1 MKDNQPAEK
10 YRRYVGGIGTWLP
23 IICGLAMSINA
34 AAVDFSL
41 KAVFLN
47 NLCGPLVG
55 RSIYLLVGLSLIG
68 LGLTHAL
75 GLSREHKKIETVNVS
90 FSKRLK
96 KHGG

>member
-10 YRRYVGGIGTWLP
+10 YKRYVGGIGTWLP

-41 KAVFLN
+41 KAVILN
-47 NLCGPLVG
+47 DWFGPVLG
-55 RSIYLLVGLSLIG
+55 RSIYLLVGLLLIAIG
-68 LGLTHAL
+68 LTRAL
-75 GLSREHKKIETVNVS
+75 GFPREHKKIEAVNVS